1 MIRAKRN
8 RVKTILAS
16 MVANSPWNKWR
27 WQLLWFYFRR
37 WKNWVESGGNRK
49 RWQLWCQS
57 CFRVSKGGAR
67 ALDRKWQ
74 IDLQVQCLCNKSVR
88 KMLPHPPAFLH
99 GALFRTAYAESDN
112 ATATMLPQCMR
123 RHAAH
128 PPVQSTRIREVFSE
142 ICLIVFDF
150 LLGDILCM
158 LQTVMSFWDSVLA
171 SKKGTGKS
179 LSALDST
186 SLQR

>member
-1 MIRAKRN
+1 MAEQARPQRGTTMQNQLLNMIRAKRN
-8 RVKTILAS
+8 REKTILAS
-16 MVANSPWNKWR
+16 MVANSPWNRWR

-74 IDLQVQCLCNKSVR
+74 IDLQVQCLCNKSLR

-99 GALFRTAYAESDN
+99 GAIFRTAYAESGQCYGYHV
-112 ATATMLPQCMR
+112 TAMYEKACSSSTCSIDKTLRIFWWFRFAPPFWGSYCM
-123 RHAAH
+123 
-128 PPVQSTRIREVFSE
+128 Q
-142 ICLIVFDF
+142 L
-150 LLGDILCM
+150 
-158 LQTVMSFWDSVLA
+158 
-171 SKKGTGKS
+171 
-179 LSALDST
+179 
-186 SLQR
+186 